1 MLKSDT
7 RFLSITTG
15 LRPAKRP
22 APCRIR
28 YNAWAQPADPA
39 KISCGRNRLMD
50 NERAKVVLLTDDR
63 FYTRGLLN
71 EVCDIN
77 RNARS

>member
-1 MLKSDT
+1 
-7 RFLSITTG
+7 
-15 LRPAKRP
+15 
-22 APCRIR
+22 
-28 YNAWAQPADPA
+28 
-39 KISCGRNRLMD
+39 LMD